1 MCGVCYM
8 PEHGV
13 VSYEPS
19 TRGANQAFLHT
30 SFDSRVQIWPFCPV
44 GFHGCCPELR
54 QEPAQLRV
62 LRNSPRAMPL
72 FGLPIIVMIALY
84 TSRKQGKLQRACAYG
99 GHEIH
104 VCRSGLFA
112 PVGLHGCCPEL
123 RQESAQLRVL
133 RKRNSSGKASSDAGP
148 ELAGRE
154 SCVAMESPQALM
166 CPLEKGINKSSSDD
180 RPGPGI
186 CDSKYV
192 EDAKA
197 ARSVRV
203 WDRVPMKNTRLGG
216 LR

>member
-1 MCGVCYM
+1 MYNLV
-8 PEHGV
+8 
-13 VSYEPS
+13 
-19 TRGANQAFLHT
+19 FLHT
-30 SFDSRVQIWPFCPV
+30 SFDSRVQIRPFCPRRPFISLSRVQIV
-44 GFHGCCPELR
+44 GFCPRRLI
-54 QEPAQLRV
+54 L
-62 LRNSPRAMPL
+62 
-72 FGLPIIVMIALY
+72 
-84 TSRKQGKLQRACAYG
+84 
-99 GHEIH
+99 
-104 VCRSGLFA
+104 VCKITPFA

-123 RQESAQLRVL
+123 RQEPAQLRVL

-154 SCVAMESPQALM
+154 SCVAMESPQALI